1 MEATR
6 ELLAEVGYQRLTYDA
21 VAQRAGVHRPAV
33 YRRWPSKPYL
43 VNDACVPSIVE
54 AMDFA
59 DTGNFE
65 NDLRSVVSAMVKFY
79 SLPHVTAG
87 LAGMLGEVAA
97 DKDLLAVMLPRFE
110 TDIRSRF
117 VKMIDAYA
125 SRGEIATVNAPLLLA
140 AITSTVFVRLATL
153 GVDDG
158 TTDLVDDLSTLLI
171 RACRL

>member
-21 VAQRAGVHRPAV
+21 VAHRAGVHRPAV

-43 VNDACVPSIVE
+43 VNDACMPGIGETMEFS
-54 AMDFA
+54 
-59 DTGNFE
+59 DTGSFE
-65 NDLRSVVSAMVKFY
+65 HDIRSVVTSMVKFY

-110 TDIRSRF
+110 TEVRSRF
-117 VKMIDAYA
+117 VKVIDAA
-125 SRGEIATVNAPLLLA
+125 AARGEIGTVDGPLVLA
-140 AITSTVFVRLATL
+140 VITSTVFVRLATL
-153 GVDDG
+153 GIDEGNDE
-158 TTDLVDDLSTLLI
+158 LVDGLI
-171 RACRL
+171 GLIVRACRP